1 MSVFDTLFLYDTYR
15 NYWYFYVRIT
25 KKRENKMKSIDDI
38 EEQVENDENVKTR
51 IKAFAVFVKSHFDK
65 RNF

>member
-1 MSVFDTLFLYDTYR
+1 
-15 NYWYFYVRIT
+15 
-25 KKRENKMKSIDDI
+25 MKSIDDI